1 MNREAMFE
9 TVDRVFSP
17 DRARETA
24 VEMTN
29 YYRAP
34 GTSGFHAA
42 MDTVEEQLRD
52 AGLDVSVDHPTIEDA
67 WEPNDA
73 SLSVVEPETEKLIDY
88 ETAPA
93 CIAWASSATNG
104 PEQFEI
110 VDVGTGERNA
120 DFEGKD
126 LEGKVAFVN
135 GTERR
140 PGWWEAAKNAVDRGA
155 RGVITDYMLYQTPG
169 VREPELVPEA
179 AQLLRLRPPEMFV
192 DEDVWAFSIPHE
204 SSEVLREY
212 LADGPVTVEADV
224 DVDVFDSDLP
234 YVEAAIPGREKPDE
248 TILFCGHASGIKP
261 GANCAEGTG
270 LVVELARALQSLVDA
285 GELEPKRS
293 ITFILGGEGP
303 VSEHYLDTH
312 PDAAED
318 VVTTL
323 TYCSTGHKQDETQS
337 TLLLSSSPDS
347 VRHYTNDY
355 LAELVDLSPKEAD
368 WIGKEGGQELPLVS
382 LTQHYYTPWSDNTRF
397 AAADIP
403 APLFMSWPDRCFHS
417 QLLTEDVIDKRA
429 LRRSALVSG
438 VAALELATADDQT
451 AESIAQ
457 IVAGRASDRLRRLG
471 SRYTTGDI
479 DDRARRH
486 LRYVAERDV
495 AALRSAAELAD
506 GNVSERLDRLANTV
520 QETADQEIS
529 ALNLDSTGLDR
540 PGDANKVPVRTV
552 EDGDALVERWT
563 GLDYEDLLEIADELH
578 EDDPEAGWRSL
589 RVVSDEAWNFV
600 DDERTVGEIADAVGF
615 EFDLE
620 IKPRSI
626 FRILEGHAEGGN
638 LRFK

>member
-9 TVDRVFSP
+9 AVDRAFDP
-17 DRARETA
+17 ERARETA
-24 VEMTN
+24 VEMTQ

-42 MDTVEEQLRD
+42 MEYVERALTD
-52 AGLDVSVDHPTIEDA
+52 AGLDVSVDRPTMTDA

-73 SLSVVEPETEKLIDY
+73 RLSVVAPEATTLIDY

-93 CIAWASSATNG
+93 CIAWASSATDG
-104 PEQFEI
+104 PEQFEV
-110 VDVGTGERNA
+110 VDVGTGEHA
-120 DFEGKD
+120 TDFEGKD
-126 LEGKVAFVN
+126 LDGKVAFVH

-140 PGWWEAAKNAVDRGA
+140 PGWWEAARNAVDAGA
-155 RGVITDYMLYQTPG
+155 RGIITDYMLYQTPG

-179 AQLLRLRPPEMFV
+179 AQLLRLRPPEAFV
-192 DEDVWAFSIPHE
+192 NEDVWAFSIPHAAAE
-204 SSEVLREY
+204 TLDGY

-234 YVEAAIPGREKPDE
+234 YVEATIPGSEKPDE

-270 LVVELARALQSLVDA
+270 LVVELARALESLVED
-285 GELEPKRS
+285 GEFEPKRS
-293 ITFILGGEGP
+293 LTFILGGEGP

-312 PDAAED
+312 PDAAAD

-323 TYCSTGHKQDETQS
+323 TYCSTGHKQHETES

-355 LAELVDLSPKEAD
+355 LAELAELSPKDAD
-368 WIGKEGGQELPLVS
+368 WIGKEGGKELPLVS

-397 AAADIP
+397 AALGIP

-417 QLLTEDVIDKRA
+417 QLLTKDVIDPRA
-429 LRRSALVSG
+429 LRRSALISG
-438 VAALELATADDQT
+438 VAGLELATADDRT
-451 AESIAQ
+451 AESIAR
-457 IVAGRASDRLRRLG
+457 IVAGRATDRLRRLG
-471 SRYTTGDI
+471 SRYATGES

-486 LRYVAERDV
+486 IEYVGERDV
-495 AALRSAAELAD
+495 EALQTAAELAD
-506 GNVSERLDRLANTV
+506 GDVSERLDRLAESV
-520 QETADQEIS
+520 EETASQEVDSLEAPDQP
-529 ALNLDSTGLDR
+529 DR
-540 PGDANKVPVRTV
+540 DPAAQRVPVRTV
-552 EDGDALVERWT
+552 EGGDALVDRWT
-563 GLDYEDLLEIADELH
+563 GLAYDDLLAVADELH

-600 DDERTVGEIADAVGF
+600 DGERTVGEIADAVGF
-615 EFDLE
+615 EFGLRVDPGPIE
-620 IKPRSI
+620 T
-626 FRILEGHAEGGN
+626 ILEGHAEGGN
-638 LRFK
+638 LRFE